1 MEKYILNR
9 EESVLL
15 VIDIQERLVPA
26 MEVGREVID
35 RTNILLETAK
45 TLEIPV
51 LATEQYPRGLGKT
64 VSDLLLDPE
73 THPYEKLT
81 FSGCTREVADALEN
95 IGRKKIIVAGMETHV
110 CVFQTVRDLLGLGH
124 QVFVVR
130 DGVCSRSKENY
141 LNGLDLMKDMGA
153 VITNSETVVFDLMKE
168 AGTAEFKILSKL
180 IK

>member
-1 MEKYILNR
+1 MEKYILNQ
-9 EESVLL
+9 EEAILL

-26 MEVGREVID
+26 MKEGQEVIA
-35 RTNILLETAK
+35 RTNILLEAAK
-45 TLEIPV
+45 ILTIPV

-64 VSDLLLDPE
+64 VAEILLGPE
-73 THPYEKLT
+73 VGPHEKLT
-81 FSGCTREVADALEN
+81 FTGCTQEVIKALEN

-110 CVFQTVRDLLGLGH
+110 CVFQTVRDLLGLGY

-141 LNGLDLMKDMGA
+141 LNGLALMKEMGA
-153 VITNSETVVFDLMKE
+153 VITNSETVVFDLLKE
-168 AGTAEFKILSKL
+168 AGTAEFKMLSKL